1 MYTVKTEMER
11 AQDKVLNMIANSS
24 KNKSL
29 IRSVEF
35 NLALDNYRDAE
46 KMNEQI
52 KRKIL
57 DALLHLEEAPIEA

>member
-1 MYTVKTEMER
+1 MYIVKTEMER

-29 IRSVEF
+29 IRSVAF
-35 NLALDNYRDAE
+35 NQALDNYRDAE